1 MPKATF
7 LNLSSSKKQRILEIL
22 LQNFSNRHMQV
33 KVADIVE
40 GIGMSRGAFYK
51 YFEDLEDAYTYTIH
65 HYSVY
70 VHHNILKSISNN
82 QKNFFQGIESYLA
95 WCTTLDRSS
104 SDWLTIQLLTK
115 SNDVSTQKRITSSS
129 ESKML
134 KEWFKLLEM
143 NDLSIE
149 NEDEALSFLYFVMEL
164 IIHSLTDFIA
174 NDWTSE
180 QLLQDFHYK
189 VKWLTSGLTKKGK

>member
-1 MPKATF
+1 M
-7 LNLSSSKKQRILEIL
+7 
-22 LQNFSNRHMQV
+22 
-33 KVADIVE
+33 
-40 GIGMSRGAFYK
+40 
-51 YFEDLEDAYTYTIH
+51 
-65 HYSVY
+65 
-70 VHHNILKSISNN
+70 
-82 QKNFFQGIESYLA
+82 
-95 WCTTLDRSS
+95 DRSS
-104 SDWLTIQLLTK
+104 SDWLAIQLLTK

-143 NDLSIE
+143 NDFSIKS
-149 NEDEALSFLYFVMEL
+149 EDEALSFLYFVMEL

-189 VKWLTSGLTKKGK
+189 VKWLTPGLTKKGK

>member
-40 GIGMSRGAFYK
+40 GMGMSRGAFYK

-65 HYSVY
+65 HYSIYVY
-70 VHHNILKSISNN
+70 HNILKSISNN

-104 SDWLTIQLLTK
+104 SDWLAIQLLTK

-143 NDLSIE
+143 NDFSIK

-164 IIHSLTDFIA
+164 IIQSLTDFIT
-174 NDWTSE
+174 NDWTNE

-189 VKWLTSGLTKKGK
+189 VKWLTSGLTKKEK